1 MVVMISVVFMVE
13 QCTHMS
19 GNNAISCE
27 KFTDASSPRS
37 TFIIIVITTRENP
50 PKETCLFWHLL
61 ILSNLIECGDFNM
74 PFLLLRIER
83 KHNLTH
89 THISHWWY
97 IWAWR
102 TSSVF
107 KYLVLSICVTKKT
120 LKVASSTQHT
130 HSINRKE
137 RHKYSFS
144 VKFEFLKYLF
154 EYGSRATSLP
164 VPIFCCKVHF
174 FHRRINL
181 FSLDPNFFNL
191 FSLVLNLFHS
201 NISLTK
207 IKIFLSQK

>member
-1 MVVMISVVFMVE
+1 MHSFYLLQNSILLSLNLFCLLYFHYHLLWCHHCYCHRQFHWHHGEPVLACSHMMRLMMMMVVVMMMVMVVMVMVVMISVVFMVE

-89 THISHWWY
+89 THISHWRY
-97 IWAWR
+97 I
-102 TSSVF
+102 
-107 KYLVLSICVTKKT
+107 
-120 LKVASSTQHT
+120 
-130 HSINRKE
+130 
-137 RHKYSFS
+137 
-144 VKFEFLKYLF
+144 
-154 EYGSRATSLP
+154 
-164 VPIFCCKVHF
+164 
-174 FHRRINL
+174 
-181 FSLDPNFFNL
+181 
-191 FSLVLNLFHS
+191 
-201 NISLTK
+201 
-207 IKIFLSQK
+207 